1 MRLRIWHKMIIGM
14 AIPSFIALLGVL
26 LSYGYIDDVQKR
38 HGYEQIADNIND
50 HVLEVRQNENYFF
63 HFKNGRFLDK
73 LHKAILDLKNS
84 VNKISSYTV
93 EEIGKEDFAL
103 LQDAIRTYPPLI
115 NDLYDN
121 YLEET
126 NVTEK
131 VRAEGRKLESFVAEK
146 NRTSELTSSFILHL
160 RLLEKNYMLFRNEKS
175 FNALNSKLTEM
186 KKLTPH
192 CFECN
197 PYIEAIH
204 NLFET
209 YKKSDALVAEIQ
221 LTGDRLEEI
230 TRRMAQR
237 ERQRIGSF
245 LTKTKLLLAA
255 ALVLLSTLGPLFV
268 YKTATYIVAPIIRL
282 AEITKKISEGNMT
295 LRAPLREHDETYFLA
310 TSFNTM
316 LDKLQ
321 LTYNSLERSI
331 ELLNEKQAQL
341 VDSEKRASIGLLVAG
356 VAHELNN
363 PLYNI
368 SLTVDAMKDELNE
381 LTEEKISEYIED
393 ISSQSKRAHD
403 IIDNLLDFARA
414 RKSTEME
421 KQNIVR
427 IVKESFNLVANQMRI
442 NNIKLE
448 QDLPDEPL
456 FIKGNHSKL
465 EQILV
470 SIFTNAIQ
478 AMKGNGTLRV
488 SLRPDPESNRIVLKI
503 SDNGQGI
510 PEEEIRN
517 IFEPFFT
524 TKPVG
529 QGTGLGLS
537 VCRSLVRE
545 HNGEIEVESKL
556 GEGTTVTLKFPQ
568 YKENA

>member
-103 LQDAIRTYPPLI
+103 LQDAIRTYPTLI

-131 VRAEGRKLESFVAEK
+131 VRAEGRKLESFVAK
-146 NRTSELTSSFILHL
+146 RDHTSELTSSFILHL
-160 RLLEKNYMLFRNEKS
+160 RLLEKNYMLFRDKKS
-175 FNALNSKLTEM
+175 FNALNSKLTQM
-186 KKLTPH
+186 KNMTPH
-192 CFECN
+192 CLECN

-209 YKKSDALVAEIQ
+209 YKKSDALVNEIQ
-221 LTGDRLEEI
+221 VTGNRLEEI

-393 ISSQSKRAHD
+393 ISSQSKRAHN

-478 AMKGNGTLRV
+478 AMKGSGTLRV
-488 SLRPDPESNRIVLKI
+488 SLGSDPESNSIVLKI
-503 SDNGQGI
+503 SDNGQGM

-529 QGTGLGLS
+529 EGTGLGLS

-556 GEGTTVTLKFPQ
+556 SEGTTVTLKFPQ
-568 YKENA
+568 YKEDA